1 MKKIKRQISIFVV
14 CISLFFVVGSIVIN
28 TYASSYKY
36 DWTKCGKADV
46 TSEFLNK
53 VSEICGRLGASP
65 DDLMS
70 VMAFESSLDH
80 RTVNYGSGATG
91 LIQFMPSTA
100 RGLGTTTAALKNMTA
115 IRQLDYVYE
124 YFRPYRGRISTLG
137 DMYMAVLW
145 PSGIG
150 KSDNYGLFVKGTS
163 AYRGNSALDI
173 NRDG

>member
-91 LIQFMPSTA
+91 FDSIYAFHSKRIRNHNSSIKKYDRNSTA
-100 RGLGTTTAALKNMTA
+100 
-115 IRQLDYVYE
+115 
-124 YFRPYRGRISTLG
+124 
-137 DMYMAVLW
+137 
-145 PSGIG
+145 
-150 KSDNYGLFVKGTS
+150 
-163 AYRGNSALDI
+163 
-173 NRDG
+173 